1 MLLAMIP
8 VVEVST
14 FGYYACPFTHQRNSP
29 FTLAGSKGIHV
40 LWTHS
45 SILSSY
51 LCQKLKWALLTEKC
65 LTSISLKLF
74 TFTTSSDHCIPMP
87 VIKLSTIVPLGV
99 RGHEVSLLLFKTL
112 LIFMIVTILWLVGTF
127 YISFPQLQHA
137 EAPDLPGMFLYWG
150 SEEMLLLFGVN
161 RKPNSCPGLWLAET
175 F

>member
-1 MLLAMIP
+1 MLLAMISL
-8 VVEVST
+8 VEVST
-14 FGYYACPFTHQRNSP
+14 FGYYACPFTHQSNSP

-112 LIFMIVTILWLVGTF
+112 DFHDSRRPLIGWDILYFFSTTTACRGTRFARNVPLLRFWRNVVTILVWIESQIAALV
-127 YISFPQLQHA
+127 S
-137 EAPDLPGMFLYWG
+137 D
-150 SEEMLLLFGVN
+150 
-161 RKPNSCPGLWLAET
+161 
-175 F
+175 